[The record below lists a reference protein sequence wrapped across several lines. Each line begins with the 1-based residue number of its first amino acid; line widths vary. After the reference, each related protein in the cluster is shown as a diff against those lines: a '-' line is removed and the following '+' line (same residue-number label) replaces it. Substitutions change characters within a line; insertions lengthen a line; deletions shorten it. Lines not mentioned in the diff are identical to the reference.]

1 MDTSQYKCPNCDGE
15 LEFNPS
21 TQEISCP
28 FCRSSFSMETIKQIY
43 AETEPVAPTHE
54 SDEFESHTNVYHC
67 TTCGADIMADDQ
79 TTATFCYYCHS
90 PVILSGRLTGE
101 YKPNK
106 VIGFRV
112 TRENALASFK
122 SWCASKPFIPS
133 DFKSEQQLEKMTGL
147 YVPFWLADCNVSADY
162 SGTGS
167 VKRSWTSGNYRY
179 TETKEFAV
187 QRKAN
192 IVTAGVPADGESK
205 IDDKL
210 MESIEP
216 FNYDDLKDFSMS
228 YFTGFFADKYDV
240 DKAGVF
246 PQIKER
252 VTKACKSVIRDS
264 ITNYSSVAVHSE
276 SYNINKTDWQY
287 IMLPVWFMT
296 YKYNDKIYEFAINGQ
311 TGKLAGTPPL
321 DKKKLLM
328 ASVLT
333 GLCVILALFLGGQ
346 CFI

>member
-28 FCRSSFSMETIKQIY
+28 FCRSSFTMETIKQIY
-43 AETEPVAPTHE
+43 AENPAPQPHQA
-54 SDEFESHTNVYHC
+54 DDFEEHTNVYHC

-90 PVILSGRLTGE
+90 PVILSGRLTGD
-101 YKPNK
+101 YKPSK

-112 TRENALASFK
+112 TKENALASFK

-162 SGTGS
+162 NGTGS

-192 IVTAGVPADGESK
+192 IVTTGVPADGESK

-246 PQIKER
+246 PNIKER
-252 VTKACKSVIRDS
+252 VTSACKSVIRNS
-264 ITNYSSVAVHSE
+264 VTNYSSVAVHSE
-276 SYNINKTDWQY
+276 TYNINKTDWQY

-321 DKKKLLM
+321 DKKKLFM

-333 GLCVILALFLGGQ
+333 GLCVVLALFLGGQ
-346 CFI
+346 LFI